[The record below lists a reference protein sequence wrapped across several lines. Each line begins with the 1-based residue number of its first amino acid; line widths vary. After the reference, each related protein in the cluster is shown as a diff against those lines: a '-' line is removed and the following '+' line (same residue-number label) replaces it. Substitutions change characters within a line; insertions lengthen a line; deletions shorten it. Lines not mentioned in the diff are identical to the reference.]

1 MEDIKETL
9 VCVLKSTLRTKIVRG
24 MMANA
29 LMTSTQPITRTT
41 STNIGS
47 LKKALIAGEA
57 MYSNKY
63 ITKLTTKLKKNTVL

>member
-1 MEDIKETL
+1 
-9 VCVLKSTLRTKIVRG
+9 